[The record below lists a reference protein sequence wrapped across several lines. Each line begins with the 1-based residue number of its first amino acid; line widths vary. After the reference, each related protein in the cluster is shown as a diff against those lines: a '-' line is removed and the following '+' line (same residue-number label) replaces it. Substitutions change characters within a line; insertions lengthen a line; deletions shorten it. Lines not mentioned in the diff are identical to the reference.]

1 MDKEDQ
7 NKIIKKVKTSGKGGE
22 ESSDSDSEDTS
33 DETQD
38 TGADDTSDETQDT
51 GSDDTVNTGSTDTE
65 DDSEN
70 MFETEMLDEMSLNDE
85 KTILLIDMYDN
96 GDEKIKHILTR
107 LVSYSNKIN
116 KDEFISDL
124 RMDTG
129 NSDVLRIF
137 IKLDDLGIDVPD
149 YLRRSAYTPNQ
160 LISLDIEPEAEYS
173 DINEGDFL
181 LKNPKKNNMFQ
192 EGSNDILD
200 EKDDR
205 CTRIA
210 KRKYDVWP
218 SAYAS
223 GAVVRCRKG
232 EIWKGVDENYLSE
245 LDKLEEKWSEKY
257 KKSIDCNNPKGFSQK
272 AHCQGK
278 KKHG

>member
-7 NKIIKKVKTSGKGGE
+7 SKIIKKVKSSGKDDE
-22 ESSDSDSEDTS
+22 ESLDDTEDTS

-38 TGADDTSDETQDT
+38 TGAEDT
-51 GSDDTVNTGSTDTE
+51 GSSDTENTVSNDTE

-85 KTILLIDMYDN
+85 KTKLLIDIYNN
-96 GDEKIKHILTR
+96 GNENIKHILTR
-107 LVSYSNKIN
+107 LVSYSNKI
-116 KDEFISDL
+116 DEEEFISDL
-124 RMDTG
+124 LTST
-129 NSDVLRIF
+129 NSDILRIF
-137 IKLDDLGIDVPD
+137 IILDDLGIDVPD
-149 YLRRSAYTPNQ
+149 YLRRSEYSPNK
-160 LISLDIEPEAEYS
+160 LKDLDIEQAAEYS
-173 DINEGDFL
+173 DINEGDLF

-223 GAVVRCRKG
+223 GAVVKCRQGK
-232 EIWKGVDENYLSE
+232 IWKNVDENYLKE
-245 LDKLEEKWSEKY
+245 LDNLEVKL
-257 KKSIDCNNPKGFSQK
+257 KSLLGNKQTK
-272 AHCQGK
+272 
-278 KKHG
+278 